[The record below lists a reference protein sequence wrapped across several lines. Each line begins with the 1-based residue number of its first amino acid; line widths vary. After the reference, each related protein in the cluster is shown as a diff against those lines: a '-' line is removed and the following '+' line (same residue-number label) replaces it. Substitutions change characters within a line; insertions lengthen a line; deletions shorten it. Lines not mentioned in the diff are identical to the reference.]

1 MKNCDFK
8 ITRIVARQIIDSRF
22 TPTVEA
28 DVYLYGGAVGRAAVP
43 SGASTGKFEAREI
56 RDKDTSFYMGCSVL
70 TAVNNINKK
79 IAPALIGLDARNQ
92 YKIDYKMCSLDGSSN
107 KENLGANAILAV
119 SLATARAA
127 AKMSRM
133 PLYRYLGGTNAISLP
148 VPMMNILNGGVHAP
162 NNLDIQEFMVMP
174 IGAKS
179 FSDALRCGCEIYH
192 ALRTLLKLSG
202 KNTAIGDEGG
212 FAPDLSSDSEAIE
225 LILAA
230 IEKAGY
236 APSKDVV
243 IALDAAASEW
253 QSERG
258 SYHLPKQNKTLSAA
272 DLSVFWTDLCKK
284 YPIVSIEDP
293 FSEEDFF
300 STSLLTRQIGKRV
313 QLVGD
318 DLFVTNPKRLS
329 HGISERAA
337 NAILIKLNQ
346 IGTLTETMETVALAK
361 RNGYQSI
368 ISHRS
373 GETEDTFIADL
384 AVALNAGQ
392 IKTGAPC
399 RVDRTAKYN
408 RLLRIEE
415 ELSDSGIY
423 LGAAAVPQSKSQR
436 G

>member
-8 ITRIVARQIIDSRF
+8 ITKIVARQIIDSRC

-28 DVYLYGGAVGRAAVP
+28 DVYLFGGAVGRAAVP
-43 SGASTGKFEAREI
+43 SGASTGKFEAKEL

-70 TAVNNINKK
+70 TAVNNINKI

-92 YKIDYKMCSLDGSSN
+92 RKIDDRMCALDGSEN

-127 AKMSRM
+127 AKMSKM
-133 PLYRYLGGTNAISLP
+133 PLYRYLGGVSACVLP

-162 NNLDIQEFMVMP
+162 NNLDIQEFMIMP
-174 IGAKS
+174 IGAQS
-179 FSDALRCGCEIYH
+179 FNEALRCGCEVYH
-192 ALRTLLKLSG
+192 ALRTLLKLNG

-212 FAPDLSSDSEAIE
+212 FAPDLKDDSEAIE

-230 IEKAGY
+230 VEKAGY
-236 APSKDVV
+236 IPSEDVV
-243 IALDAAASEW
+243 ISLDAAASEW
-253 QSERG
+253 QGENG
-258 SYHLPKQNKTLSAA
+258 CYHLPKQDKTLSAA
-272 DLSVFWTDLCKK
+272 ELSSYWLDLVRK
-284 YPIVSIEDP
+284 YPIASIEDP
-293 FSEEDFF
+293 FSEDDFL
-300 STSLLTRQIGKRV
+300 STSMLTKQIGKAV

-329 HGISERAA
+329 MGIQKGVA
-337 NAILIKLNQ
+337 NSILIKLNQ
-346 IGTLTETMETVALAK
+346 IGTLSETFDTISLAK
-361 RNGYQSI
+361 QNGYKSI

-384 AVALNAGQ
+384 AVALNCGQ

-415 ELSDSGIY
+415 ELMQSAVY
-423 LGAAAVPQSKSQR
+423 LGNAAIK
-436 G
+436 